1 MKRGGGTEMTS
12 NANKKEQDWLSAI
25 MEGENLANVRK
36 VKEYLL
42 PLLSRISNNSIGD
55 LKLISIGCG
64 FGADVDALVNSGVD
78 AYGVEAFSRT
88 QMWNSRQNKGR
99 FIIADGRD
107 LPFKNES
114 FDIVLCLEVME
125 HVGDMGEEKG
135 DANLLQEREKF
146 AKELTRIL
154 KTGGGIILT
163 TPNKRF
169 PIDIGHG
176 SNFLGVRIHSPFHD
190 FTVSFREIKT
200 WFVQK
205 SGCSGITTL
214 PYKNFITL
222 DLWGKNCAIIRV
234 FLPFVKVYLRMLD
247 ALKFLRASFLSPHL
261 MLLIRK

>member
-1 MKRGGGTEMTS
+1 MTS
-12 NANKKEQDWLSAI
+12 NITEKEQDWLNAI
-25 MEGENLANVRK
+25 MNSEEFANVRK
-36 VKEYLL
+36 IKEYLL
-42 PLLSRISNNSIGD
+42 PLLSRISNNSLGD
-55 LKLISIGCG
+55 LKLISVGCG

-88 QMWNSRQNKGR
+88 QMWNLRQNKGV

-125 HVGDMGEEKG
+125 HVGAMEEEKG
-135 DANLLQEREKF
+135 DVNLLQEREKF

-176 SNFLGVRIHSPFHD
+176 SNFWGVRIHSPFHD

-205 SGCSGITTL
+205 CGCRDIITL

-222 DLWGKNCAIIRV
+222 DIYCKNYTLIRF
-234 FLPFVKVYLRMLD
+234 FLPFIKAYLRMLD
-247 ALKFLRASFLSPHL
+247 TLKVLRASFFSPHL
-261 MLLIRK
+261 ILLIKK